1 MVLRLVPETEERDSN
16 SPQGRRLTFNGHG
29 HRVSLG
35 WQGRG
40 DCGSPHS
47 PLRHGVSGSGGRRND
62 PLCYIDF
69 DFFFGFFLH
78 FLF

>member
-40 DCGSPHS
+40 GLWLVTFPSP
-47 PLRHGVSGSGGRRND
+47 RRVGAEEGGRILFATLN
-62 PLCYIDF
+62 
-69 DFFFGFFLH
+69 FFFLIFGFLSF
-78 FLF
+78 

>member
-35 WQGRG
+35 WQRRG
-40 DCGSPHS
+40 GLWLVTFPPSP
-47 PLRHGVSGSGGRRND
+47 RRVGAEEGGRILFATLN
-62 PLCYIDF
+62 
-69 DFFFGFFLH
+69 FFFLIFGFLSF
-78 FLF
+78 